1 MKTINAI
8 IERAKDGTYNIYCT
22 EEIFSGV
29 GTTIDAA
36 KEDLIQQMMF
46 YKETAIS
53 EGFEYPAFLDDE
65 FSICL
70 A

>member
-8 IERAKDGTYNIYCT
+8 IERTKDGTYNVYCT
-22 EEIFSGV
+22 EEFFSGV
-29 GTTIDAA
+29 GDTVGAA
-36 KEDLIQQMMF
+36 KEDLFQQMKL

-53 EGFEYPAFLDDE
+53 EGFKYPAFLDEE
-65 FSICL
+65 FSIRF